1 MHIYASWSQY
11 LEAVLLSLGRILE
24 YSSRCVDD
32 ELTRSLNHLSS
43 YIPSCKDL
51 SNIGMAMPMNK
62 PIRSVV
68 EL

>member
-1 MHIYASWSQY
+1 MHIYAGWSQY
-11 LEAVLLSLGRILE
+11 LEAVLLSLDRILE
-24 YSSRCVDD
+24 YSSRCVND
-32 ELTRSLNHLSS
+32 ELNHLSS